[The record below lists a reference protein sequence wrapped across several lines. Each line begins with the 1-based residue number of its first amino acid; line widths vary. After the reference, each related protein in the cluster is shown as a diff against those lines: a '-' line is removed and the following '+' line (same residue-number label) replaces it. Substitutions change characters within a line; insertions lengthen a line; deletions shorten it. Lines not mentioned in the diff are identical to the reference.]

1 MLSVVDRYFLS
12 EIARVF
18 GAILATLLMV
28 TTSLLFLQTLEEV
41 NVGALN
47 ADAVMRFLGYQILR
61 DMATLLPPAFFIGVL
76 VALGRMARDSELIA
90 FIAGGLAPLRVYR
103 VLLLFALPLALVTG
117 WFSLIIQPY
126 ASARIEQIRE
136 QQKEQANQ
144 VAGLQAGRFYQQDEG
159 RVTFYASDIDNARR
173 FREVFLQ
180 DRSSDPPHIILS
192 RIGYYQQSGPGER
205 TVVLEEGRRYDGAA
219 GDADWTIADFAR
231 YRYFSRDEGAMAD
244 DLARGR
250 RSTRPSATL
259 WRSDRIIDRAELQH
273 RISAPLAIFT
283 LGLITVPLTTLS
295 PRQSGTGR
303 MLLAFMAYFAFF
315 NLQGLAETL
324 MEDGV
329 TPAWL
334 GTTWYQAVVIGL
346 VFLSLL
352 PESYW
357 LKRLRRR
364 LGNGSPT
371 SSSRAGAG

>member
-1 MLSVVDRYFLS
+1 MWSVVDRYFLS
-12 EIARVF
+12 EIARIF
-18 GAILATLLMV
+18 GAILVTLLLV
-28 TTSLLFLQTLEEV
+28 TGSLLFLQTLEEV
-41 NVGALN
+41 NIGALN
-47 ADAVMRFLGYQILR
+47 ADAVARFLGYQILR

-90 FIAGGLAPLRVYR
+90 FTAGGLAPLRVYR
-103 VLLLFALPLALVTG
+103 SLLLFALPLALITG
-117 WFSLIIQPY
+117 WFALVIQPY

-144 VAGLQAGRFYQQDEG
+144 VAGFQAGRFYQQEEG
-159 RVTFYASDIDNARR
+159 RITFYASSIDDERR

-180 DRSSDPPHIILS
+180 DRGSDPPRLIVAQVA
-192 RIGYYQQSGPGER
+192 YYQQGDRGQR
-205 TVVLEEGRRYDGAA
+205 TVVLEDGRRYDGRA
-219 GDADWTIADFAR
+219 GAGDWTIADFAR
-231 YRYFSRDEGAMAD
+231 YRYFVRDENAMAD
-244 DLARGR
+244 DLARRR
-250 RSTRPSATL
+250 RSTRPSWLL
-259 WRSDRIIDRAELQH
+259 WQSDRIADRAELWH
-273 RISAPLAIFT
+273 RISAPFAIFT

-303 MLLAFMAYFAFF
+303 MLLAFLAYFAFF

-334 GTTWYQAVVIGL
+334 GTLWSQAVVIAL

-357 LKRLRRR
+357 LRRLRRR
-364 LGNGSPT
+364 IGSG
-371 SSSRAGAG
+371 SASG

>member
-1 MLSVVDRYFLS
+1 LSVVDRYFLS

-47 ADAVMRFLGYQILR
+47 ADAVIRFLGYQIMR

-90 FIAGGLAPLRVYR
+90 FTAGGLGPLRVYR
-103 VLLLFALPLALVTG
+103 VLLLFALPLALVTA

-136 QQKEQANQ
+136 QQKDQANQ

-159 RVTFYASDIDNARR
+159 RVTFYASDIDNKRR

-180 DRSSDPPHIILS
+180 DRSSDPPRIIVS

-205 TVVLEEGRRYDGAA
+205 TVVLEEGRRYDGTA
-219 GDADWTIADFAR
+219 GHADWTIADFAR
-231 YRYFSRDEGAMAD
+231 YRYFTRDDDAMAD
-244 DLARGR
+244 ELARAR
-250 RSTRPSATL
+250 RSTRPTALL
-259 WRSDRIIDRAELQH
+259 WQSDRIVDRAELQH

-295 PRQSGTGR
+295 PRQRGTGR
-303 MLLAFMAYFAFF
+303 MLLAFIAYFAFF

-346 VFLSLL
+346 VFMSLL

-357 LKRLRRR
+357 LKRLRGR
-364 LGNGSPT
+364 LGN
-371 SSSRAGAG
+371 RAATASGGTAAG